1 MLLFASE
8 IMKVYIL
15 QVQTGQ
21 ELATV
26 HHLQEQVS
34 RNPRF
39 TDKVMVHSLERS
51 LKIKSRGKY
60 HMIQK
65 PLYPGYI
72 FLEAD
77 CDPEELPALTRPVP
91 GALRFLQSNQDIT
104 PLQMEEEEAFRKLL
118 RCGHNIPRSKVR
130 LIPDQ
135 PIQVV
140 DGPLKGMEGTIL
152 RIDKRRERVSIRL
165 TMSNKP
171 FTLNLGIEIV
181 EPVAGP
187 DKEPA

>member
-1 MLLFASE
+1 M
-8 IMKVYIL
+8 
-15 QVQTGQ
+15 
-21 ELATV
+21 
-26 HHLQEQVS
+26 HHLQEQVA

-60 HMIQK
+60 HMVRK

-72 FLEAD
+72 FLEAA
-77 CDPEELPALTRPVP
+77 CDPEDLPSLTRSVP

-104 PLQMEEEEAFRKLL
+104 ALQLEEEEVFRKLL
-118 RCGHNIPRSKVR
+118 RCGPKIPRSKVR

-140 DGPLKGMEGTIL
+140 DGPLKGMEGTIV

-171 FTLNLGIEIV
+171 FTLNLGIEII
-181 EPVAGP
+181 EPVSGTG
-187 DKEPA
+187 KEPA